1 MRALRCQFQER
12 QDHAGHPGIVVGVT
26 EGVRGSSEAG
36 VVGIGTDLVDIDRFR
51 AVLRRRPSVADR
63 LFTAGERAYAE
74 RAADPAARLAA
85 RFAAKEAALK
95 ALGYGLGGMRM
106 ADIEVVRADDG
117 RPDLVLHGDARS
129 QAAGH
134 GVGRW
139 LVSLS
144 HTDHLAQAT
153 VIALTR

>member
-1 MRALRCQFQER
+1 M
-12 QDHAGHPGIVVGVT
+12 GVT
-26 EGVRGSSEAG
+26 EGVSGLSNAG
-36 VVGIGTDLVDIDRFR
+36 LVGIGTDLVDIDRFR

-63 LFTAGERAYAE
+63 LFTPGERSYAG
-74 RAADPAARLAA
+74 RASDPAARLAA

-106 ADIEVVRADDG
+106 ADIEIIRADDG
-117 RPDLVLHGDARS
+117 RPELVLHGDARS
-129 QAAGH
+129 TAANH

-153 VIALTR
+153 VVALAR

>member
-1 MRALRCQFQER
+1 MKVAKP
-12 QDHAGHPGIVVGVT
+12 AGDLGN
-26 EGVRGSSEAG
+26 AG
-36 VVGIGTDLVDIDRFR
+36 VVGIGTDIVDVDRFR
-51 AVLRRRPSVADR
+51 TVLRRRPSVAKR
-63 LFTAGERAYAE
+63 LFTASERTYAQ
-74 RAADPAARLAA
+74 RAVDPAARLAA

-106 ADIEVVRADDG
+106 VDIEVVRADDG
-117 RPDLVLHGDARS
+117 RPELILHGDARS
-129 QAAGH
+129 RAATH

-153 VIALTR
+153 VVALTR

>member
-1 MRALRCQFQER
+1 MTE
-12 QDHAGHPGIVVGVT
+12 AGSDLPD
-26 EGVRGSSEAG
+26 SG
-36 VVGIGTDLVDIDRFR
+36 VVGIGTDLVDVDRFR
-51 AVLRRRPSVADR
+51 TVLQRRPSLAER
-63 LFTAGERAYAE
+63 LFTVDERTYAR

-106 ADIEVVRADDG
+106 VDIEVVRNDGG
-117 RPDLVLHGDARS
+117 RPELVLHGDAESR
-129 QAAGH
+129 AATH

-153 VIALTR
+153 VVALSVGARPLAR

>member
-1 MRALRCQFQER
+1 M
-12 QDHAGHPGIVVGVT
+12 AGL
-26 EGVRGSSEAG
+26 
-36 VVGIGTDLVDIDRFR
+36 VGIGIDLVDIDRFR
-51 AVLRRRPSVADR
+51 TVLGRRPSVAER
-63 LFTAGERAYAE
+63 LFTGRERAYAR
-74 RAADPAARLAA
+74 RAVDPAPRLAA

-106 ADIEVVRADDG
+106 ADIEVVRTDDG
-117 RPDLVLHGDARS
+117 RPELVLHGDARS
-129 QAAGH
+129 RAAAH

-153 VIALTR
+153 VVALVR

>member
-1 MRALRCQFQER
+1 MAE
-12 QDHAGHPGIVVGVT
+12 
-26 EGVRGSSEAG
+26 
-36 VVGIGTDLVDIDRFR
+36 
-51 AVLRRRPSVADR
+51 R
-63 LFTAGERAYAE
+63 LFTADERAYAQ
-74 RAADPAARLAA
+74 RAVDPAARLAA

-106 ADIEVVRADDG
+106 ADIEVIRDDDG
-117 RPDLVLHGDARS
+117 RPELLLHGDARS
-129 QAAGH
+129 RAATR

-153 VIALTR
+153 VVALAR